1 MFTMAKIRNGGTY
14 LSSHLAANDYY
25 SKGEQV
31 GGQWIGLAAEKLG
44 LCGEVTPEQFEAL
57 RVNEHPAS
65 GKRLTPLTKSDRVA
79 FFDFQCSA
87 QKSVSIMAVLAGDS
101 RLREAHARCSVFA
114 LGELEKFATCQRNT
128 KVSRRIEI
136 TGNLCAA
143 AFTHDAS
150 RALDP
155 QLHTHFVVANATAS
169 GSQWRALNENLMV
182 EAIRYGGKVYQ
193 NEMAREIRALGYEIR
208 HVRDDGVVT
217 GFEIEGVSDELC
229 ERFSKR
235 RKEIEEGIEAF
246 KRLNHRE
253 PTRAE
258 ISAITRDTR
267 PSELREITTSDVREL
282 QFGQVTPEEWAQL
295 QSVYRQSREQTA
307 LPLAFPDVE
316 KTALKSA
323 VAQLFERKSV
333 LREHNILAEA
343 LNQNLGMVELPKVAA
358 LVKAERA
365 GLVRLTIDPAESLQS
380 DYATREGLMSELW
393 SVEFIKRTNGTC
405 LPLNPAF
412 VPDAKLYPEQRNAVL
427 SILRNTDRVQSF
439 RGVAGSGKTTT
450 IGEVRRGLE
459 EARRKTFALA
469 ATASAVETLRK
480 EGFSNA
486 MTIADFLQ
494 NGASKFDLENGIII
508 CDEASLK
515 SNRDGKALLRLAEKH
530 NMRLLLVGDS
540 KQHTSVEAGDCLRVW
555 EEHSPLSH
563 CEVGYIIRQKD
574 EQYLKAI
581 EHFADGAARDGMA
594 ALDALGW
601 VHEGQSAYI
610 KEAAASYLK
619 LTNGGQNL
627 DRCLAVCPTWEEGRL
642 LTDDIRTSLKERDI
656 LSEPVATTRVHQS
669 LNWTAE
675 QKKNR
680 QSYEAGQIVT
690 FTKGVD
696 QWKAGETAMVRKAD
710 DEGVLISCGQ
720 RETYL
725 PLRSPDTFD
734 VGFAR
739 PIEVCRGDKILILA
753 NRKKLGLV
761 NGQVF
766 TVAGAENGFLQTKE
780 GVTIPATFKQW
791 THGYVLTSHKSQ
803 GRTYDHVVLAA
814 AQLDAKAAYVACS
827 RGKYQCAVHTPD
839 KTALIARLP
848 EGNRKAA
855 LDVLANTV
863 RSPLLERPKAWQTA
877 EMRGRKMR
885 ARRRQA
891 EKMRQAVQ
899 RWHGERHLFPHLQR
913 KMQGVTRTPDH
924 SLNRESVHSIH
935 QRNDTR
941 GIHL

>member
-25 SKGEQV
+25 SKGERIA
-31 GGQWIGLAAEKLG
+31 GQWTGLVAEKLG
-44 LCGEVTPEQFEAL
+44 LRGEVTPEQFEAL
-57 RVNEHPAS
+57 RVNEHPTS

-87 QKSVSIMAVLAGDS
+87 QKSVSIMAVLAGDA
-101 RLREAHARCSVFA
+101 RLREAHARCSILA
-114 LGELEKFATCQRNT
+114 MGELEKFAACQRNT
-128 KVSRRIEI
+128 KVTRRNEI

-155 QLHTHFVVANATAS
+155 QLHTHFVVANVTAS
-169 GSQWRALNENLMV
+169 GSQWRALNENLML

-193 NEMAREIRALGYEIR
+193 NAMAREVRTLGYEIR
-208 HVRDDGVVT
+208 HVREDGVVT
-217 GFEIEGVSDELC
+217 GFEIEGVSEALC

-246 KRLNHRE
+246 KSLNHRE

-258 ISAITRDTR
+258 ISAITRETR

-282 QFGQVTPEEWAQL
+282 QFGQLSAEEWAQL
-295 QSVYRQSREQTA
+295 QSIYRQSCEQTA
-307 LPLAFPDVE
+307 LPLAFSDVE

-333 LREHNILAEA
+333 FREHDILAEA
-343 LNQNLGMVELPKVAA
+343 LNQNLGMVELPKVVS

-365 GLVRLTIDPAESLQS
+365 GLVRLTVDPAGSLRS
-380 DYATREGLMSELW
+380 DYATRKGLASELW

-405 LPLNPAF
+405 LPLNPEFAS
-412 VPDAKLYPEQRNAVL
+412 DARLYPEQRNAVA
-427 SILRNTDRVQSF
+427 SILHNTDRVQSF

-459 EARRKTFALA
+459 EAHRKVFALA
-469 ATASAVETLRK
+469 PTASAAKTLRE
-480 EGFSNA
+480 EGFERA
-486 MTIADFLQ
+486 TTVADFLK
-494 NGASKFDLENGIII
+494 NGSLDPELENGVIV
-508 CDEASLK
+508 CDEAGLQ
-515 SNRDGKALLRLAEKH
+515 SNRDGEALLRLAEKH
-530 NMRLLLVGDS
+530 DMRVLFVGDT
-540 KQHTSVEAGDCLRVW
+540 KQHASVEAGDFLRVL

-563 CEVGYIIRQKD
+563 CQVGEIIRQKD
-574 EQYLKAI
+574 ERYLKAI
-581 EHFADGAARDGMA
+581 GHFADGEAREGMA

-601 VHEGQSAYI
+601 VHEGQSGYI
-610 KEAAASYLK
+610 KEAASSYLK

-627 DRCLAVCPTWEEGRL
+627 DRCLAVSPTREEGRL
-642 LTDDIRTSLKERDI
+642 LTDEIRSGLKERDI

-669 LNWTAE
+669 LNWTTE

-680 QSYEAGQIVT
+680 QCYEAGQIIT
-690 FTKGVD
+690 FTKAAN
-696 QWKAGETAMVRKAD
+696 QWKAGETAMVRKVA
-710 DEGVLISCGQ
+710 DEGVLISSGQ

-725 PLRSPDTFD
+725 PLRRPDTFD

-814 AQLDAKAAYVACS
+814 AQLDAKAAYVSCS
-827 RGKYQCAVHTPD
+827 R
-839 KTALIARLP
+839 
-848 EGNRKAA
+848 
-855 LDVLANTV
+855 
-863 RSPLLERPKAWQTA
+863 
-877 EMRGRKMR
+877 
-885 ARRRQA
+885 
-891 EKMRQAVQ
+891 
-899 RWHGERHLFPHLQR
+899 
-913 KMQGVTRTPDH
+913 
-924 SLNRESVHSIH
+924 
-935 QRNDTR
+935 
-941 GIHL
+941 